1 MKICKNEHKKNKFK
15 KINLQIQKINLQTQ
29 KINLQIQKI
38 KPTNSK

>member
-1 MKICKNEHKKNKFK
+1 MKICKNEHKKQIQ